1 MLVFTNTET
10 RLCRLVCQEVTVVIT
25 HKDPLLTGVGGMLIP
40 RHAGALDVR
49 CPHAG
54 ECAGVSRDC
63 VWAVGIMRSKNDP
76 IGLKVKL

>member
-10 RLCRLVCQEVTVVIT
+10 RLCRLVCLEVTVVIT

-54 ECAGVSRDC
+54 ECAEVSRDC

-76 IGLKVKL
+76 IGLNVKL